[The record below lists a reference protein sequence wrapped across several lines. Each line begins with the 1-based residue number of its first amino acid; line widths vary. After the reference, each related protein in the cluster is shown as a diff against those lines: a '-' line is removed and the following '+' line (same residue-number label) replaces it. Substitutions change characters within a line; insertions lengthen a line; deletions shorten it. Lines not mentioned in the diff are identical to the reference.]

1 MNEKNQDSSKLEASE
16 LFENFQWK
24 SNDEALKNNSVNI
37 EDELADILIYSIL
50 FADSIKV
57 DINDIISNKKWII
70 ELVNRLVQ
78 TKNTMNY
85 SLERK

>member
-16 LFENFQWK
+16 LFENFQWQR
-24 SNDEALKNNSVNI
+24 NDAALKNNSVNI

-57 DINDIISNKKWII
+57 DI
-70 ELVNRLVQ
+70 
-78 TKNTMNY
+78 
-85 SLERK
+85 

>member
-1 MNEKNQDSSKLEASE
+1 M
-16 LFENFQWK
+16 
-24 SNDEALKNNSVNI
+24 KNNSVNI